1 MPVFAFKK
9 ESPMPVTIGSR
20 LPANFGDPIAWMM
33 DCHRRVENFLS
44 ILVKAGALHGR
55 QLTGEE
61 RHPLGAALRYFREGA
76 PKHTEDEEQSLFP
89 RLRSLRSPDIKP
101 LLVYPDGLERDH
113 CVADRWHR
121 ELNQPGVQ
129 WLTVQTL
136 PAAEAG
142 RFRALTRDLAHLYQ
156 HHIAVEEQRVFPAV
170 AAKLSAD
177 ELRLMGEE
185 MEARRGL
192 R

>member
-1 MPVFAFKK
+1 
-9 ESPMPVTIGSR
+9 MPVTIGSR

-44 ILVKAGALHGR
+44 VLVKAGALHGR

-61 RHPLGAALRYFREGA
+61 RHALGAALRYFREGA

-89 RLRSLRSPDIKP
+89 RLRSLRSPDIQP
-101 LLVYPDGLERDH
+101 LLVYLDDLERDH

-121 ELNQPGVQ
+121 ELNQLGLQ

-136 PAAEAG
+136 PAAEAE
-142 RFRALTRDLAHLYQ
+142 RFGLLTLDLARLYQ
-156 HHIAVEEQRVFPAV
+156 HHIAVEEQRIFPAV
-170 AAKLSAD
+170 AAKLPAN
-177 ELRLMGEE
+177 EIKRLSEE
-185 MEARRGL
+185 MKARRGL